1 MFDWA
6 DPHILVLARLY
17 LQNEQS
23 FVVRRCVQRFAAGE
37 ITADQAVERILL
49 QPDIRDDDTFPDN

>member
-1 MFDWA
+1 MLDWA
-6 DPHILVLARLY
+6 DPDILVLARLY

-23 FVVRRCVQRFAAGE
+23 FVVRRCVQQFAAGE

-49 QPDIRDDDTFPDN
+49 QPDIRDDDTFPDD